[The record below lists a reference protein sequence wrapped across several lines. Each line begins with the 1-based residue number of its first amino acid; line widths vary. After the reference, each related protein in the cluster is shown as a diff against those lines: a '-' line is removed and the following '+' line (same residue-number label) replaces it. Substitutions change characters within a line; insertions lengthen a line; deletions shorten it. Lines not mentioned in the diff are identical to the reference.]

1 MHLPAGP
8 YLMLYTNSRS
18 GLTVSALTQT
28 VYIVDDEESI
38 RTSLSR
44 LLTAAG
50 IPCQAFSSADA
61 YVETGPQ
68 VAAGC
73 LLLDLT
79 MPGCSGLKLQERL
92 ARTERALPVIF
103 LTGNGDVPS
112 SVRAM
117 KSGAVD
123 FLTKPV
129 AKNQLLAAIR
139 TAFERDDASRK
150 HEAVQVD
157 LRHRLSRLT
166 PREEQVIR
174 LVARGLLNK
183 QIAAELGTVEKTV
196 KVHRARALAKLEI
209 NSVAELVLLLE
220 RLDPVPV

>member
-1 MHLPAGP
+1 MYA
-8 YLMLYTNSRS
+8 MNSRS
-18 GLTVSALTQT
+18 GLVVVSALTPT
-28 VYIVDDEESI
+28 VHVVDDEESI

-50 IPCQAFSSADA
+50 IPAKTYRSADEYIA
-61 YVETGPQ
+61 TCPPQ
-68 VAAGC
+68 AAGC
-73 LLLDLT
+73 VLLDLS
-79 MPGCSGLKLQERL
+79 MPGCTGLELQEKL
-92 ARTERALPVIF
+92 GAGSRALPIIF

-129 AKNQLLAAIR
+129 AKAKLLTAIQAAFAQDEAAR
-139 TAFERDDASRK
+139 Q
-150 HEAVQVD
+150 HQAVQLD

-166 PREEQVIR
+166 PREEEVIQ

-183 QIAAELGTVEKTV
+183 QIAAQLGTVEKTV

-209 NSVAELVLLLE
+209 NSVAELVMLLE
-220 RLDPVPV
+220 RLDPQPV